1 MANYF
6 LGNMVSPGG
15 GWEGGLL
22 FSGVAL
28 HASRQCLIS
37 Y

>member
-6 LGNMVSPGG
+6 LGNMVSPGVGAG
-15 GWEGGLL
+15 GRL